1 MAIEIEYKFLI
12 KDKEAMF
19 KAIKEVTPQYISQF
33 YLNTDPERTVRVR
46 IKDDKA
52 YITIKGM
59 TKGISRAEY
68 EYEIPQKD
76 ALEMKLLSQFA
87 VTKERYVIPAGNQLF
102 WEIDV
107 FKEKNNG
114 LIIAEIELP
123 SEDTFF
129 NKPDWLGKDVTTEKA
144 YANSNLALDP
154 YLNWL

>member
-12 KDKEAMF
+12 KNEILMQEI
-19 KAIKEVTPQYISQF
+19 IKDITPMLITQF

-52 YITIKGM
+52 YLTIKGK
-59 TKGISRAEY
+59 TQGISRAEY

-76 ALEMKLLSQFA
+76 ALEMKTLSQFS

-107 FKEKNNG
+107 FKEKNEG
-114 LIIAEIELP
+114 LVIAEIELP
-123 SEDTFF
+123 SENTPFE
-129 NKPDWLGKDVTTEKA
+129 KPIWLGEDVTTDKA

-154 YLNWL
+154 YLNW

>member
-12 KDKEAMF
+12 KNKSLMRE
-19 KAIKEVTPQYISQF
+19 AIKDITPMLITQF

-52 YITIKGM
+52 YLTIKGK
-59 TKGISRAEY
+59 TQGISRAEY

-76 ALEMKLLSQFA
+76 ALEMKALSQFS
-87 VTKERYVIPAGNQLF
+87 VTKERYVIPAGNHLF
-102 WEIDV
+102 WEIDI
-107 FKEKNNG
+107 FKEENEG

-123 SEDTFF
+123 SENTQFE
-129 NKPDWLGKDVTTEKA
+129 KPIWIGEDVTTDKA

-154 YLNWL
+154 YLNW